1 MQDRLLA
8 ALQVHI
14 EQEKAY
20 GKRKQFSVNV
30 PTRWATS
37 FFVLKDL
44 VASEQS
50 LKLAVCTP
58 EWGQLGMGNYSDTFR
73 TATLDEDTWECMKRL
88 LELLKPFSDAI
99 HQLEADKPMLS
110 QCHLVIQQ
118 LREHVSAWSEK
129 HRTSVGRSVCTI
141 ASRAIATSERR
152 LESDSGMK
160 LAPVNTPA
168 YTAAYM
174 LDPFYAVYHIQYM
187 TSSSSV

>member
-1 MQDRLLA
+1 
-8 ALQVHI
+8 VHS

-30 PTRWATS
+30 PTRWATN
-37 FFVLKDL
+37 FFVLRDL

-73 TATLDEDTWECMKRL
+73 TAALDDDTWDCMKRL

-110 QCHLVIQQ
+110 QCHLVIQK
-118 LREHVSAWSEK
+118 LR
-129 HRTSVGRSVCTI
+129 
-141 ASRAIATSERR
+141 
-152 LESDSGMK
+152 
-160 LAPVNTPA
+160 
-168 YTAAYM
+168 
-174 LDPFYAVYHIQYM
+174 
-187 TSSSSV
+187 